1 MPLVVQF
8 ELCSGVIGA
17 MGANEILSVLS
28 PLFIIGGVLA
38 GGIRWLW
45 NNFKKE
51 MQNTK
56 QDARDGISLLANKLD
71 EQNEVYV
78 ASRKDDT
85 LRFSALELQQAR
97 VDAKTAVLI
106 AVFSACAHNT
116 TLTRIDVTNGGDKI
130 T

>member
-1 MPLVVQF
+1 
-8 ELCSGVIGA
+8 

-97 VDAKTAVLI
+97 TDAKTDVLI
-106 AVFSACAHNT
+106 AVFSAGAHNT
-116 TLTRIDVTNGGDKI
+116 TQTRIDVTNGGEKL